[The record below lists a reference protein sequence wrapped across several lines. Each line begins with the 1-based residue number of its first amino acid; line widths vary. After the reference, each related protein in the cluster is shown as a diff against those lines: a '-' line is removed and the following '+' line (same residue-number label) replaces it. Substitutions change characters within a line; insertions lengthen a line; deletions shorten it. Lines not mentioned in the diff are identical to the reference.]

1 MAEQVKNPGQYT
13 LEEILSQ
20 THCWTE
26 CFQKVEHGGQLAAIC
41 ERFSGSS
48 EWLFVGCGSS
58 YYLAQAAA
66 ATFAAVTKVE
76 ARAIPASE
84 LLLFPELVPTDSKNC
99 VPVLISRSG
108 KTSEMIRAAEY
119 LEKSRNLRTLAITCA
134 TNQPLELA
142 ASATIR
148 LPWADEKSTVM
159 TRSFTSML
167 LVLQTLAAD
176 LANKPAFDKALHKL
190 PTLFGPILGELHPR
204 IREFVTSH
212 DFADYVYLGQG
223 PFYGLACESMLKLKE
238 MSCSYAQVFHT
249 LEFRHGPKAIV
260 SPSVLV
266 TFLLSEAGYE
276 AEVDVLE
283 EIKDLG
289 ATTLVIANAADQRAQ
304 VAADLLVELRL
315 DLPEY
320 ARLAAYAFAG
330 QLLGVT
336 TGIKKG
342 LDPDQPRHLS
352 RVVMLEEEA
361 GKPEHASF

>member
-1 MAEQVKNPGQYT
+1 MFSNWWAFFGVRV
-13 LEEILSQ
+13 IL
-20 THCWTE
+20 
-26 CFQKVEHGGQLAAIC
+26 
-41 ERFSGSS
+41 
-48 EWLFVGCGSS
+48 
-58 YYLAQAAA
+58 
-66 ATFAAVTKVE
+66 
-76 ARAIPASE
+76 
-84 LLLFPELVPTDSKNC
+84 
-99 VPVLISRSG
+99 
-108 KTSEMIRAAEY
+108 
-119 LEKSRNLRTLAITCA
+119 
-134 TNQPLELA
+134 
-142 ASATIR
+142 
-148 LPWADEKSTVM
+148 
-159 TRSFTSML
+159 
-167 LVLQTLAAD
+167 
-176 LANKPAFDKALHKL
+176 NKPVH
-190 PTLFGPILGELHPR
+190 
-204 IREFVTSH
+204 REDTVFVWASHLTSNVCPLMRRVRCH
-212 DFADYVYLGQG
+212 FADYVYLGQG